1 MKKTIRVLTL
11 GSALLSPMAHADIL
25 GVSDAAL
32 LVKAIEQ
39 LEQLRSQYQLL
50 SQTYNNAKSQLD
62 GIENLTHFNSGHYGF
77 GSLSNSASDLKNRQ
91 WSPNTWDDALNN
103 IAGGNPTR
111 YQELV
116 NAYQK
121 NHPAV
126 NETAYLK
133 GASPSRL
140 KQYQSNQ
147 AVNQAIG
154 VQATYAFNEV
164 NQHLQAIHDLSAR
177 IDQADNTKAAVDLNS
192 RLLAE
197 LAYIQMENL
206 RLQTLISQQTAATG
220 AGELTVDGE
229 SALFN
234 TLPDE

>member
-1 MKKTIRVLTL
+1 MKSNILAGMLLTVLAVPV
-11 GSALLSPMAHADIL
+11 GHADIL

-50 SQTYNNAKSQLD
+50 SQTYTNAKSQLD
-62 GIENLTHFNSGHYGF
+62 GIEHLTHFNSGHYGF
-77 GSLSNSASDLKNRQ
+77 GGLSNSASDLKNRQ
-91 WSPNTWDDALNN
+91 WSPNTWDDALRN

-121 NHPAV
+121 SHPAV